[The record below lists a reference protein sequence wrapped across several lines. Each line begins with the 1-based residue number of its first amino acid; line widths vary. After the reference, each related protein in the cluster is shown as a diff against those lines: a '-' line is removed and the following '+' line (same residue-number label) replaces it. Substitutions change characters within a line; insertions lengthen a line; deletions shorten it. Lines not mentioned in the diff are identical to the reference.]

1 METSA
6 RAGGR
11 ANVVALEVETAETE
25 CDALERVR
33 FYETCSPSVLGDWSD
48 ERTCEVDVSDGG
60 DALEGA
66 GAELMEY
73 LRQRLGVIMEFDRE
87 RKRVLINHEIS
98 NVVVE
103 AARILHLQMEQAK
116 SLSGDAVGTETPTPA
131 LKSTFS
137 PSGSSGDEASVLDI
151 VREFG
156 DVELEE
162 VRCRLEARRATRL
175 RLLESL
181 GEAQKEHCKD
191 PIDLSGTLVR
201 VRLPRRS
208 FSDEK
213 RYAVGVITRAIAA
226 RSPSGGLTWMFQ
238 CNMGGGAVHET
249 DIVYIS
255 NDAITIPEVCQL
267 IHRCGT
273 HSGFGR
279 NRLVDEFLDQGVCPA
294 YYSPAA

>member
-1 METSA
+1 MAES
-6 RAGGR
+6 RAGARVG
-11 ANVVALEVETAETE
+11 VALEVETAETE

-33 FYETCSPSVLGDWSD
+33 FYETCSPSVLGEWSD
-48 ERTCEVDVSDGG
+48 ERTCAVDVSDGG

-66 GAELMEY
+66 GAELVEY
-73 LRQRLGVIMEFDRE
+73 LRRRLGVIMEFDRE
-87 RKRVLINHEIS
+87 RKRVLINHEIT

-116 SLSGDAVGTETPTPA
+116 SLSGGDAAGAPTPTPA
-131 LKSTFS
+131 LKSSFS
-137 PSGSSGDEASVLDI
+137 PSGSSGDEATVLDI
-151 VREFG
+151 IREFG

-162 VRCRLEARRATRL
+162 LRCRLEERRATRL

-181 GEAQKEHCKD
+181 GEAQKEHCEE

-213 RYAVGVITRAIAA
+213 RYGVGVITRAIAA
-226 RSPSGGLTWMFQ
+226 PSPSGGLTWMFQ

-267 IHRCGT
+267 IHRCGSN
-273 HSGFGR
+273 SGFGR
-279 NRLVDEFLDQGVCPA
+279 NRLVDEFLDPGVRPA